1 MIVESYERGKHM
13 NEFID
18 ANKDAAVKKV
28 VELKKRIAKIGV
40 RMCMKMVRNQ
50 IPHEEEEN

>member
-1 MIVESYERGKHM
+1 M

-50 IPHEEEEN
+50 SPQEEKEY